1 MKNKRYLKK
10 VFLWCGVLGMIL
22 IFFAGSVLFL
32 YAQKQIVGE
41 NPIKGMNENFS
52 HMPVTGKN
60 YTLNYQQEQEYIK
73 EEEQRESFI
82 EQEIKILL
90 YQIQGWRAEIMRM
103 EIVRM
108 GIVRMEMVS
117 CPAEGKETV
126 I

>member
-60 YTLNYQQEQEYIK
+60 YTLKAIFTVEHGKVKK
-73 EEEQRESFI
+73 EKAAIF
-82 EQEIKILL
+82 
-90 YQIQGWRAEIMRM
+90 A
-103 EIVRM
+103 
-108 GIVRMEMVS
+108 
-117 CPAEGKETV
+117 
-126 I
+126 